1 MASRGLSNLV
11 NFILFGGA
19 LAAGCFLTYKLLG
32 DFILNPADPDAQ
44 EQSFIVEPGWG
55 LNKIA
60 SKLEEKKIV
69 KNKHSLSVLSQFMKG
84 PDGKKLSEAKIHP
97 GEYKMSP
104 AKTPKE
110 LLNNLAEANIV
121 YHEFSIPEGSTL
133 KQIAK
138 KMAATTLCTEEE
150 ANRHFNSPVVVDQ
163 FGIPASTVEGY
174 VYPSTYKFTKPD
186 NARTMIEQMIKEGQK
201 LRTEDLERR
210 AHELGLT
217 WHNVLTLA
225 SIIEKETGKSSERK
239 IISSVFHNRI
249 SIQMPLQTD
258 PTVIYG
264 IPNFDGNLTKQHL
277 KTPGPY
283 NTYLNT
289 GLPPTP
295 IASPGEE
302 AIDAALYPADT
313 EYLFF
318 VSKNDGT
325 HQFSVTYADHTKAV
339 NQYQKGKVTPEPT
352 KKKKKKKVVKK
363 VKKVEKE
370 VEKKV
375 KKVEKKVEGQAK
387 PKNNQG
393 KLKRKKGPL
402 SQLELEF

>member
-1 MASRGLSNLV
+1 MASRGLSNLI

-32 DFILNPADPDAQ
+32 DFILNPADPNGQD
-44 EQSFIVEPGWG
+44 QSFIVEPGWG
-55 LNKIA
+55 LKKIA
-60 SKLEEKKIV
+60 SELENRKIIN
-69 KNKHSLSVLSQFMKG
+69 NKHSLSVLSQFMKG
-84 PDGKKLSEAKIHP
+84 PDGKKLSEAKILS

-104 AKTPKE
+104 AKAPKA
-110 LLNNLAEANIV
+110 LLNNLAEAKIV
-121 YHEFSIPEGSTL
+121 YHEFSIPEGFTL

-150 ANRHFNSPVVVDQ
+150 ANKHFNSPVVVDQ

-174 VYPSTYKFTKPD
+174 LYPSTYKFTRPD

-201 LRTEDLERR
+201 VRTEDLERR
-210 AHELGLT
+210 AHELNMT
-217 WHNVLTLA
+217 WHNVMTLA
-225 SIIEKETGKSSERK
+225 SIIEKETSEASEKK
-239 IISSVFHNRI
+239 IISSVFHNRM

-264 IPNFDGNLTKQHL
+264 IPNFDGNLSKQHL

-295 IASPGEE
+295 IASPGKDS
-302 AIDAALYPADT
+302 IDAALYPADT

-318 VSKNDGT
+318 VSKGDGT

-339 NQYQKGKVTPEPT
+339 NQYQKGKASPEPT
-352 KKKKKKKVVKK
+352 KKKKKKKKVVKK
-363 VKKVEKE
+363 V
-370 VEKKV
+370 EKKV
-375 KKVEKKVEGQAK
+375 QKKVEKKVEKQSK
-387 PKNNQG
+387 PKSDPG

-402 SQLELEF
+402 SQLELDF